1 MPDKYPKGHTTFWK
15 FRNEAESETAELMLY
30 GEISDVSWYGDE
42 VTPKQFH
49 EDLVSCEGKNLAVHI
64 NSPGGDVFAA
74 QAIYTQL
81 KAYTGRVT
89 MHIDGMCASAATIIA
104 CAGDTVIMPSNTIY
118 MIHNPKSAMLG
129 YFDAPQL
136 DKIAA
141 SLGAVKQTIVNVYM
155 ARVQGALSEVQL
167 KHKMDSEEWMT
178 AETAKSYGFVD
189 EITEAIPIE
198 NKWEGDALFVNS
210 VSCRL
215 DRFQNAA
222 KLREI
227 LNGTN
232 SKRSEFSMTD
242 NEILQK
248 IKNVLGLGG
257 TSPASQQ
264 TETPPMPP
272 LVPAAKNHAEDK
284 AAILAEER
292 QRIQALDAM
301 KNGNPAVDAII
312 ETAKGNGATAESIK
326 PYVDAIGQGQSTAQ
340 TAGEDKMLAAIKAIL
355 TDNAESGAAGVLPTP
370 QDGAKNEAAEKAANI
385 EEVAG
390 YANKLMG
397 VK

>member
-1 MPDKYPKGHTTFWK
+1 MPNKNFWK
-15 FRNEAESETAELMLY
+15 FRNEAESETAELLLY

-42 VTPKQFH
+42 VTPKEFH
-49 EDLVSCEGKNLAVHI
+49 EDLISCEGKDLAVHI

-81 KAYTGRVT
+81 KAYTGKVT

-136 DKIAA
+136 DKISE

-155 ARVQGALSEVQL
+155 ARVHGVLTETQI
-167 KHKMDSEEWMT
+167 KHKMDSETWMT
-178 AETAKSYGFVD
+178 ADEAKSYGFVD

-198 NKWEGDALFVNS
+198 NKWDGDALIVNS
-210 VSCRL
+210 VSCKLERFKNISDL
-215 DRFQNAA
+215 RAILPDRSQN
-222 KLREI
+222 R
-227 LNGTN
+227 
-232 SKRSEFSMTD
+232 RSDFSMTD

-257 TSPASQQ
+257 NQQ
-264 TETPPMPP
+264 TEEPPMPP
-272 LVPAAKNHAEDK
+272 LVPAAKNHADDK

-292 QRIQALDAM
+292 QRVAALEAM
-301 KNGNPAVDAII
+301 KNGNPAVDSII
-312 ETAKGNGATAESIK
+312 ETAKANGATAEDVK
-326 PYVDAIGQGQSTAQ
+326 PYVDAIPQEQKAAQ
-340 TAGEDKMLAAIKAIL
+340 TVNEEKMLSAIKAIL

-370 QDGAKNEAAEKAANI
+370 QGGQKNEAAEKAASI
-385 EEVAG
+385 EEVAN

>member
-1 MPDKYPKGHTTFWK
+1 MPNKNFWK
-15 FRNEAESETAELMLY
+15 FRNEAESETAELLLY

-42 VTPKQFH
+42 VTPKEFH
-49 EDLVSCEGKNLAVHI
+49 EDLISCEGKDLAVHI

-81 KAYTGRVT
+81 KAYTGKVT

-136 DKIAA
+136 DKISE

-155 ARVQGALSEVQL
+155 ARVHGVLTETQI
-167 KHKMDSEEWMT
+167 KHKMDSETWMT
-178 AETAKSYGFVD
+178 ADEAKSYGFVD

-198 NKWEGDALFVNS
+198 NKWDGDMLIVNS
-210 VSCRL
+210 VSCKL
-215 DRFQNAA
+215 ERFKNISD
-222 KLREI
+222 LRAI
-227 LNGTN
+227 LPDNEQ
-232 SKRSEFSMTD
+232 KRSDLSMTE
-242 NEILQK
+242 NEFWQK
-248 IKNVLGLGG
+248 LKNKLGLDGG
-257 TSPASQQ
+257 QQ
-264 TETPPMPP
+264 TAEPPMPP
-272 LVPAAKNHAEDK
+272 LVPAAQNHADDK
-284 AAILAEER
+284 ASILAEER
-292 QRIQALDAM
+292 QRVAALDAM
-301 KNGNPAVDAII
+301 KNGNPAVDSII
-312 ETAKGNGATAESIK
+312 ETAKANGATAESVK
-326 PYVDAIGQGQSTAQ
+326 PYVDAIPQEQPTAQ
-340 TAGEDKMLAAIKAIL
+340 TVNEEKMLSAIKAIL

-370 QDGAKNEAAEKAANI
+370 QGGQKNEAAEKAASI
-385 EEVAG
+385 EEVAN

>member
-1 MPDKYPKGHTTFWK
+1 MPNKNFWK
-15 FRNEAESETAELMLY
+15 FRNEAESETAELLLY

-42 VTPKQFH
+42 VTPKEFH
-49 EDLVSCEGKNLAVHI
+49 EDLISCEGKDLAVHI

-81 KAYTGRVT
+81 KAYTGKVT

-189 EITEAIPIE
+189 EITEAIPVE
-198 NKWEGDALFVNS
+198 SKLEGDAIFVNS

-227 LNGTN
+227 LNGAN
-232 SKRSEFSMTD
+232 RKRSDFSMTD
-242 NEILQK
+242 NDILQK
-248 IKNVLGLGG
+248 IKNVLGLCGN
-257 TSPASQQ
+257 QQ
-264 TETPPMPP
+264 TAEPPMPT
-272 LVPAAKNHAEDK
+272 LVPAAQNHADDK
-284 AAILAEER
+284 ASILTEER
-292 QRIQALDAM
+292 QRVAALDAM
-301 KNGNPAVDAII
+301 KNGNPAVDSII
-312 ETAKGNGATAESIK
+312 ETAKANGATAESVK
-326 PYVDAIGQGQSTAQ
+326 PYVDAIGQERTTAQ
-340 TAGEDKMLAAIKAIL
+340 TVNEEKMLEKIRAIL
-355 TDNAESGAAGVLPTP
+355 MDNAESGAAGVLPSP
-370 QDGAKNEAAEKAANI
+370 AGGARNEAAEKAASV
-385 EEVAG
+385 EEVAN